1 LGKFYRGRRLTK
13 WLMEIIMGRPQLQ
26 GFRTWQ
32 LATRDAQ
39 GQLYAH
45 VGFAIPAKPEQIMR
59 KTVAGIYK
67 NN

>member
-1 LGKFYRGRRLTK
+1 
-13 WLMEIIMGRPQLQ
+13 MEIIMGRPQLQ

-32 LATRDAQ
+32 LVTRDAQ